1 VELILIRTHFF
12 RIFCDILKKRWGYFF
27 QEAIQFNTDLWPS
40 VADYTKFITKWV
52 DVHFPT
58 KLNVAKVD
66 IVAWQLAAEAIIGMC
81 RSAGAGE
88 FALPQ
93 EVFDVERLPGFILG
107 WTPLPSD
114 PICAPST
121 VCDV

>member
-1 VELILIRTHFF
+1 
-12 RIFCDILKKRWGYFF
+12 
-27 QEAIQFNTDLWPS
+27 

-88 FALPQ
+88 FALPL